1 MQPSTA
7 PSNDPESFD
16 REGIYARFLGYVS
29 PYTMGFL
36 AAVLGMIVVAGTE
49 TGLAALMKPMLDG
62 SFVEKD
68 PVAIKYVPLALLGIF
83 ILRGIGG
90 FFSDYGMAWV
100 SRNVVRDMRKQ
111 IFSHLLYLPAAFYD
125 KTSTGHLSSK
135 LIYDVE
141 QVAQASSNAITIV
154 IRDTLTIIGLLGWMI
169 YLNWMLSIIFVV
181 LAPVITYLV
190 VLISKRFRTI
200 SHRIQKSMGN
210 VSQTAQQVVNGQR
223 IIKIFGAREHE
234 SKAFSKINDF
244 NRRQH
249 MKMAATSASSVPV
262 SQLLA
267 AIALAGLLYVATSE
281 KLLAE
286 ISVGVFMSFMTA
298 AMLLLAPM
306 KRLTK
311 VTANWQKGMAAAQSI
326 FELLDQPV
334 EVDNGTLPLAKAKG
348 KIEFRNV
355 TFGYDNDRNLALDN
369 VSFKVSPGET
379 VAIVGRSGSGK
390 STLVNLIPRF
400 YDTQSGQI
408 LLDDININ
416 EYKLEDL
423 RSQIALVSQDV
434 TLFNDTIA
442 NNIAYGS
449 NELLDEEKI
458 MAAAEAAHTME
469 FIAELP
475 DGIHTVI
482 GDKGVLLSGGQRQR
496 IAIARAILKDAPILI
511 LDEATSALDTQSER
525 YIQEALDKLMV
536 NRTTLVIAHRL
547 STIEGADKILVMQA
561 GKIIEQGSHGSLIVN
576 DGHYAALHKM
586 QFNDVVNA

>member
-1 MQPSTA
+1 MHHADPANPQSTDV
-7 PSNDPESFD
+7 NQKV
-16 REGIYARFLGYVS
+16 YKRFLHYVS
-29 PYTMGFL
+29 PYGMGFL
-36 AAVLGMIVVAGTE
+36 GAVVGMAIVAATE
-49 TGLAALMKPMLDG
+49 GGLAALMKPMLDG

-68 PVAIKYVPLALLGIF
+68 PEAIKFVPLALLGIF
-83 ILRGIGG
+83 LARGIGG
-90 FFSDYGMAWV
+90 FVSEYGMAWI
-100 SRNVVRDMRKQ
+100 SRNVVRDMRTQ
-111 IFSHLLYLPAAFYD
+111 VFSHLLFLPTEFFD
-125 KTSTGHLSSK
+125 KNSSAHLSSK

-141 QVAQASSNAITIV
+141 QVAQASSNAITII
-154 IRDTLTIIGLLGWMI
+154 IRDSLTIIVLLAV
-169 YLNWMLSIIFVV
+169 MLYFDWKLSLFFIV
-181 LAPVITYLV
+181 LAPVITFLV
-190 VLISKRFRTI
+190 VQISKRFRII

-210 VSQTAQQVVNGQR
+210 VSQSAQQVVNGQR
-223 IIKIFGAREHE
+223 IIKIFGARIKE
-234 SKAFSKINDF
+234 SKAFEKINEF

-249 MKMAATSASSVPV
+249 MKMASTSASSVPV

-267 AIALAGLLYVATSE
+267 AIALAGLLYVATSDPN
-281 KLLAE
+281 
-286 ISVGVFMSFMTA
+286 ITVGDFMAFMTA

-311 VTANWQKGMAAAQSI
+311 VTSSWQKGMAAAQSI
-326 FELLDQPV
+326 FDLLDQPV
-334 EVDNGTLPLAKAKG
+334 EKDHGTKSLSRAKG

-369 VSFKVSPGET
+369 VSFDVLPGQT

-400 YDTQSGQI
+400 YDIQAGEI
-408 LLDDININ
+408 LLDDMSICDI
-416 EYKLEDL
+416 KLEDL
-423 RSQIALVSQDV
+423 RNQIALVSQDV

-442 NNIAYGS
+442 NNIAYGT
-449 NELLDEEKI
+449 NDTLDDQKI
-458 MAAAEAAHTME
+458 IDAAEAAHAME

-475 DGIHTVI
+475 DGINTMI

-525 YIQEALDKLMV
+525 YIQDALEKLMV

-547 STIEGADKILVMQA
+547 STIEGADNILVMHA
-561 GKIIEQGSHGSLIVN
+561 GKIIEQGNHASLIGH

-586 QFNDVVNA
+586 QFNDVVNG

>member
-1 MQPSTA
+1 MQQTQSSDT
-7 PSNDPESFD
+7 PEVSD
-16 REGIYARFLGYVS
+16 ESQVIHSRFLRYVS
-29 PYTMGFL
+29 PYSLGFFGAVVGMVIV
-36 AAVLGMIVVAGTE
+36 AATE
-49 TGLAALMKPMLDG
+49 TGFAALMRPMLDG
-62 SFVEKD
+62 SFVNKD
-68 PVAIKYVPLALLGIF
+68 PEAIKFVPLALLGIF
-83 ILRGIGG
+83 LIRGVGG
-90 FFSDYGMAWV
+90 FLSDYGMSWV

-111 IFSHLLYLPAAFYD
+111 VFSHLLFLPTAFYD

-141 QVAQASSNAITIV
+141 QVAQASSSAITII
-154 IRDTLTIIGLLGWMI
+154 IRDSLTIVGLLAWMV
-169 YLNWMLSIIFVV
+169 YLNWVLSLIFIF
-181 LAPVITYLV
+181 LAPVITFLV

-210 VSQTAQQVVNGQR
+210 VSQSAQQVVSGQR
-223 IIKIFGAREHE
+223 IIKIFGARDHE
-234 SKAFSKINDF
+234 AREFGKINEF

-249 MKMAATSASSVPV
+249 MKMAATSALSVPV

-267 AIALAGLLYVATSE
+267 AVALSGLLYVATS
-281 KLLAE
+281 KALLE
-286 ISVGVFMSFMTA
+286 SISVGTFMSFVTA

-326 FELLDQPV
+326 FSLLDQPQ
-334 EVDNGTLPLAKAKG
+334 ENDKGTKSLDKTQG
-348 KIEFRNV
+348 KIEFKNV
-355 TFGYDNDRNLALDN
+355 SFTYDNDRNLALDD
-369 VSFKVSPGET
+369 VSFKVSPGQT

-400 YDTQSGQI
+400 YDVQTGEI
-408 LLDDININ
+408 LLDDHPIEDI
-416 EYKLEDL
+416 KLEDL
-423 RSQIALVSQDV
+423 RNQIALVSQDV
-434 TLFNDTIA
+434 TLFNDSIA

-449 NELLDEEKI
+449 TESIEEAQI
-458 MAAAEAAHTME
+458 ISAAESAHAME
-469 FIAELP
+469 FISELP
-475 DGIHTVI
+475 EGIHTVI

-525 YIQEALDKLMV
+525 YIQEALEKLMV

-547 STIEGADKILVMQA
+547 STIEGADIILVMRE
-561 GKIIEQGSHGSLIVN
+561 GKIIEKGSHGSLIVN

-586 QFNDVVNA
+586 QFNDVVNG

>member
-1 MQPSTA
+1 MQHNQSPASRA
-7 PSNDPESFD
+7 GSEKS
-16 REGIYARFLGYVS
+16 GQIHSRFLHYVT
-29 PYTMGFL
+29 PYGLGFA
-36 AAVLGMIVVAGTE
+36 AAVIGMVVVAATE

-68 PVAIKYVPLALLGIF
+68 PETIQFVPLALLGIF
-83 ILRGIGG
+83 VLRGVGG

-111 IFSHLLYLPAAFYD
+111 LFSHLLFLPTAFYD
-125 KTSTGHLSSK
+125 RTSSGHLSSK
-135 LIYDVE
+135 LVYDVE
-141 QVAQASSNAITIV
+141 QVAQASANAITII
-154 IRDTLTIIGLLGWMI
+154 IRDSLTIVGLLAWMV
-169 YLNWMLSIIFVV
+169 YLNWMLSLIFIV
-181 LAPVITYLV
+181 LAPVITFLV
-190 VLISKRFRTI
+190 VLISKRFRKI
-200 SHRIQKSMGN
+200 SLRIQKSMGN
-210 VSQTAQQVVNGQR
+210 VSQSAQQIVNGQR
-223 IIKIFGAREHE
+223 IIKIFGAREYE
-234 SKAFSKINDF
+234 TRAFGDINEF

-249 MKMAATSASSVPV
+249 MKMAATSALSVPV

-267 AIALAGLLYVATSE
+267 ALALAGLLYVATSDA
-281 KLLAE
+281 LLAK
-286 ISVGVFMSFMTA
+286 ITVGTFMSFITA

-326 FELLDQPV
+326 FHLLDQPV
-334 EVDNGTLPLAKAKG
+334 EKDTGTQTMKRAKG
-348 KIEFRNV
+348 EIEFKHV
-355 TFGYDNDRNLALDN
+355 TFGYDEDRNLALDDIN
-369 VSFKVSPGET
+369 FKVASGET

-390 STLVNLIPRF
+390 STLVNMIPRF
-400 YDTQSGQI
+400 YDPQSGEV
-408 LLDDININ
+408 LLDGITVSDIR
-416 EYKLEDL
+416 LDDL
-423 RSQIALVSQDV
+423 RNQIALVSQDV

-449 NELLDEEKI
+449 SDLFEEEKI
-458 MAAAEAAHTME
+458 VAAAEAAHAME
-469 FIAELP
+469 FINELP
-475 DGIHTVI
+475 DGMNTVI

-525 YIQEALDKLMV
+525 YIQEALEDLMQ

-547 STIEGADKILVMQA
+547 STIEGANKILVMHE

-586 QFNDVVNA
+586 QFNDVVNG